1 LNPTLTDRYPIL
13 SAVQTPDFLDDAP
26 EPTGPQQTGYVRPA
40 PGGIWAAGERVTW
53 LSGLILMLST
63 CMGWYTGSGDGI
75 RLAVIGWHTGVIGK
89 VIFFVGLAVLVLV
102 VLREAGIELPPSVP
116 ESLVI
121 LALGALATVLVL
133 VRVIDVP
140 DSVLP
145 ADGRGVGLWISLLAS
160 LGVIAGGILRA
171 AEEL

>member
-1 LNPTLTDRYPIL
+1 M
-13 SAVQTPDFLDDAP
+13 QTPDFLDDAP

-121 LALGALATVLVL
+121 LALGTLATVLVL

>member
-1 LNPTLTDRYPIL
+1 LNPPLTDRYPIL
-13 SAVQTPDFLDDAP
+13 SAVQTPDFLDDVP
-26 EPTGPQQTGYVRPA
+26 EPGGPAPSAYPRPA
-40 PGGIWAAGERVTW
+40 VGGIWAAGERVTW

-89 VIFFVGLAVLVLV
+89 IIFFVGLAVLVLV

-145 ADGRGVGLWISLLAS
+145 ADGRGVGLWISLVAA